1 MVHDQEIFHLF
12 CWRIG
17 IVYSLVKDKFLELA
31 NEGRK
36 IFSIHKY
43 WCYRVQVL
51 GDSSAEKLIVDMGL
65 SLIFLRLHHLIQNKL
80 KSSEL
85 LLESLTKLLLWNN
98 WRVKVLLELLSFS
111 LHKIG
116 ENKGFHWPV
125 LSCKE
130 QNRRFCPYTENKGQE
145 KPVFSHNLF
154 IFLWVS
160 FNLLTIVKER
170 FRFETWLG
178 IQLLRE
184 ISFLSC
190 MIVSFISAVEFKSFI
205 FFLGS
210 KF

>member
-1 MVHDQEIFHLF
+1 MF

-17 IVYSLVKDKFLELA
+17 VVYSLVKDKFLKLA

-98 WRVKVLLELLSFS
+98 WRVKVLLELLSFP

-116 ENKGFHWPV
+116 ENTGFHWPA

-130 QNRRFCPYTENKGQE
+130 QNRRFCPYTEIRVRKNPYSRIIHLYFCEFHSICLQ
-145 KPVFSHNLF
+145 
-154 IFLWVS
+154 LWKNAFVLKLGLGFNYLGRSPSCHAWLSVS
-160 FNLLTIVKER
+160 
-170 FRFETWLG
+170 
-178 IQLLRE
+178 
-184 ISFLSC
+184 
-190 MIVSFISAVEFKSFI
+190 
-205 FFLGS
+205 
-210 KF
+210 